1 MNTLSQALLAAAE
14 NVVKY
19 QNFYD
24 QWIVTS
30 TIEACIQRQYP
41 GFDYNPSRLPSSM
54 AWAVTACDDFT
65 VVNNKGIYR
74 LNDNSDEASKIRG
87 DAPPGFPRQ

>member
-19 QNFYD
+19 QNLYE

-30 TIEACIQRQYP
+30 TIEACICWQYP
-41 GFDYNPSRLPSSM
+41 ELNHNPNRLPSSM
-54 AWAVTACDDFT
+54 ARAVPACDDFT
-65 VVNNKGIYR
+65 FINPKGIYR
-74 LNDNSDEASKIRG
+74 FN
-87 DAPPGFPRQ
+87 